1 LWLVEY
7 GLLKLHNK
15 LIGVEGEMFKNG
27 MRPIYAG
34 EVLPEE
40 YLHPLGVGVSVR
52 AIAIALNLLMGE
64 LGGEHNK
71 HAK

>member
-1 LWLVEY
+1 
-7 GLLKLHNK
+7 
-15 LIGVEGEMFKNG
+15 MFKNG